1 MTSTDLTKPNIPVPF
16 ADNIKSS
23 VGSVPTGDPG
33 QDNTNSNM
41 CWYGGFPSVYG
52 LPLDDG
58 GKYVTRTE
66 MNAILRSLSQCLF
79 YTQNGGVPRYDAD
92 VSTAIG
98 GYPLGAVLWFDSN
111 IGTIAIQAV
120 ANGTTT
126 APSNTN
132 IDMDGSHGSDTAN
145 YPWRKVG
152 FGALPITG
160 GTMSGD
166 NISISKAG
174 SGYLQLKGGVSGA
187 PGHVFVT
194 GNGEAALRSGDG
206 SGVNDNQIHVD
217 QSGAWANGNHIV
229 TGVSVNG
236 GSTIYAG
243 SSGVA
248 NITIPQGSM
257 VSSIQGDLNNRHVL
271 YQYMNAGEEFVVPS
285 QINGSAIS
293 SLLIVAIAYIEWD
306 EQATVSLILE
316 DGDDIPRIGSRV
328 DGANVAPT
336 IPFTAVMAPGTK
348 LIFRHQRGRAG
359 HMEIHGFK

>member
-66 MNAILRSLSQCLF
+66 MNAILRALSQCLF
-79 YTQNGGVPRYDAD
+79 YTQNGGVPKFDAD
-92 VSTAIG
+92 VSDAIG
-98 GYPLGAVLWFDSN
+98 GYPLGAVLWFESN

-120 ANGTTT
+120 ANSTKT
-126 APSNTN
+126 APSNSN
-132 IDMDGSHGSDTAN
+132 IDMDGSHSGETTD

-166 NISISKAG
+166 NITIGKVG
-174 SGYLQLKGGVSGA
+174 SGFLQLVGGASSTSGY
-187 PGHVFVT
+187 VFVT
-194 GNGEAALRSGDG
+194 GSGTAALRSGAAG
-206 SGVNDNQIHVD
+206 NQIHVD
-217 QSGAWANGNHIV
+217 QSGAWANNNRIV

-248 NITIPQGSM
+248 NITIPQGAM
-257 VSSIQGDLNNRHVL
+257 VSGNQDSPNNRHVL
-271 YQYMNAGEEFVVPS
+271 SQYVNAGVEFVVPS
-285 QINGSAIS
+285 RNPLTGDAIS

-306 EQATVSLILE
+306 EQATVSMILE
-316 DGDDIPRIGSRV
+316 DGTDIQIIGSRV

-348 LIFRHQRGRAG
+348 LVFRHQRGRAG
-359 HMEIHGFK
+359 HMEIHGFI